1 LKRRKKEMGE
11 NNYSVEVKGKEMI
24 IRIDLSQNLGR
35 SQSGKNILVAS
46 SKGNQFI
53 EKAGVTLGLNVYKK
67 A

>member
-1 LKRRKKEMGE
+1 ME

-24 IRIDLSQNLGR
+24 IRVDLSKNLGM
-35 SQSGKNILVAS
+35 SASGKNLLIAS

-53 EKAGVTLGLNVYKK
+53 EKAGVTLGLNIYKK